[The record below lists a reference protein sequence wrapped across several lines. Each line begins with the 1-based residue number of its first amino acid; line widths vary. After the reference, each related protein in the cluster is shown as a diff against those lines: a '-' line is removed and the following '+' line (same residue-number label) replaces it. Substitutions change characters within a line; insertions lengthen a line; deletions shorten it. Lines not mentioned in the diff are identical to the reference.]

1 MDLEDLEPKK
11 KTVKLKDF
19 TNWNIEDLELYIENM
34 ELEILRVREMIK
46 SKKKASLA
54 ADSLFKLK

>member
-34 ELEILRVREMIK
+34 ESEILRVREMIK

-54 ADSLFKLK
+54 EDSLFKLK

>member
-11 KTVKLKDF
+11 ETVKLKDF
-19 TNWNIEDLELYIENM
+19 TNWNIEDLEFYIENM
-34 ELEILRVREMIK
+34 EAEILRVKEMIK
-46 SKKKASLA
+46 SKKKASIV

>member
-34 ELEILRVREMIK
+34 ELEILRIRKMIK

>member
-34 ELEILRVREMIK
+34 ESEILRVREMIK
-46 SKKKASLA
+46 SKKKASLVA
-54 ADSLFKLK
+54 NSLFKLK

>member
-11 KTVKLKDF
+11 KTVMLKDF

-34 ELEILRVREMIK
+34 ELEILRVRDMIK

>member
-11 KTVKLKDF
+11 KTVKLQDF

-54 ADSLFKLK
+54 ANSLFKLK

>member
-46 SKKKASLA
+46 SKKNASLA

>member
-34 ELEILRVREMIK
+34 ELEILRVREVIK

-54 ADSLFKLK
+54 ANSLFKLK

>member
-11 KTVKLKDF
+11 ETVKLKDF
-19 TNWNIEDLELYIENM
+19 TNWNIEDLEFYIENM
-34 ELEILRVREMIK
+34 EAEILRVKEMIK
-46 SKKKASLA
+46 SNKKASLA

>member
-11 KTVKLKDF
+11 KTAKLKDF
-19 TNWNIEDLELYIENM
+19 TNWNIEDLEFYIENM
-34 ELEILRVREMIK
+34 EAEILRVKEMIK